1 MNEID
6 PSHCPDLKFSLVRIF
21 LQSDSIQSKYPYSV
35 RILEN
40 TEESTNLNMF
50 HAVKTG
56 ILRSSHFHML
66 LKIGVLKNFAIFT
79 EKYLYWSLFLI
90 TFRPEGRYF
99 PGNVPKF
106 LRTAFFIDHLW
117 WLLLNINIS
126 WRYNTKL

>member
-1 MNEID
+1 MKLIQVTVQIW
-6 PSHCPDLKFSLVRIF
+6 SFLWFVFSCNRTQYRVNIRT
-21 LQSDSIQSKYPYSV
+21 QSEYWKIQKKA
-35 RILEN
+35 L
-40 TEESTNLNMF
+40 NLNMF

>member
-1 MNEID
+1 MKLIQVTVQIW
-6 PSHCPDLKFSLVRIF
+6 SFLWFVFSCNRTQYRVNIR
-21 LQSDSIQSKYPYSV
+21 IQSEYWK
-35 RILEN
+35 IQKKAL
-40 TEESTNLNMF
+40 NLNMF